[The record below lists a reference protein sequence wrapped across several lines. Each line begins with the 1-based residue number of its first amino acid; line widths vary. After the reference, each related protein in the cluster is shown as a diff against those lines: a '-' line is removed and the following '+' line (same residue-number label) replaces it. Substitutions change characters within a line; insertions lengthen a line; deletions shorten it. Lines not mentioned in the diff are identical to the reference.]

1 MSIRFGLQGRF
12 MLAILAG
19 LLVVAGL
26 AATLWQRQTRVFV
39 EVAQVSSE
47 TVHELTFDALE
58 SRGRQLA
65 SDLAA
70 QLVNPLYFM
79 DLEQIA
85 ERTDAAGRQPGV
97 SSVLVFDKDMR
108 VVHDGTTLIVRY
120 GERIRDNRDRPGS
133 EVEVQWGDGVMEVR
147 AAIVLADNAIGGLRL
162 TFDLAGVQIQQ
173 RTAQQRLADRQ
184 SAATSTYRIWLAG
197 LLGTLGLL
205 GIVVSWLVSRG
216 LVAPIRMLADAA
228 RDIEAGRYRQIQL
241 ASPRNDEMGELIRS
255 FARMADGV
263 EKHEREVRRI
273 AYTDSL
279 TGLPNR
285 LALREILDVK
295 LQGQGAGGFALVL
308 MFIDLD
314 DFKRVNDTMGH
325 EAGDRVLIQLA
336 DRIREH
342 AGKAAGV
349 EVQVARF
356 GGDEFVA
363 VMVCE
368 EPRLRAARVADAII
382 DALLAPVR
390 LRGREQFLGAS
401 IGITVFPDDARS
413 ASQLIKNG
421 DIAMYQAKLAGK
433 NCYRFYSRALDDAM
447 ADRVQLEHDLRGAL
461 EREELKLYYQPV
473 VSTNEQTLRGVE
485 ALLRWEHPARGLLMP
500 AEFIE
505 VAEQGGLIAMIGA
518 YVLTR
523 ACCDIAA
530 LSDLHAAPGLFVSVN
545 VSARQM
551 RSGDLV
557 DHVSSA
563 LAASGL
569 ASTRLRLELTE
580 TAVLSDEALAIAQFT
595 RLRAT
600 GVRVWLDDFG
610 TGFSGLSHLRR
621 VPVDGVK
628 IDRSFVADLLDDPD
642 DVALTSAIIALAHSL
657 GIGVVAEGVED
668 LEQLR
673 VLSEHGCEMVQGFL
687 IAKAM
692 PVSMLRDWIAHRALV
707 ARISP

>member
-1 MSIRFGLQGRF
+1 MSVRLGLQGRF
-12 MLAILAG
+12 MLAIVAG
-19 LLVVAGL
+19 LLVVSGL
-26 AATLWQRQTRVFV
+26 ATALWQRQTSAFA
-39 EVAQVSSE
+39 EMAQVSSE

-58 SRGRQLA
+58 RQGRQLA
-65 SDLAA
+65 ADLAA
-70 QLVNPLYFM
+70 QLVNPMYFVDM
-79 DLEQIA
+79 EQIT
-85 ERTDAAGRQPGV
+85 ERADAAARQPGV
-97 SSVLVFDKDMR
+97 LSVLIFDDQFR
-108 VVHDGTTLIVRY
+108 IVYDGTPTGVRY
-120 GERIRDNRDRPGS
+120 GERVRDDRERPGRD
-133 EVEVQWGDGVMEVR
+133 VKVQWGDGVMEVR
-147 AAIVLADNAIGGLRL
+147 TAIVLAQDVIGGLRI
-162 TFDLAGVQIQQ
+162 TFDLAGVQVQQ
-173 RTAQQRLADRQ
+173 SAAQQRLAERQ
-184 SAATSTYRIWLAG
+184 AAATAAYRLWLGG
-197 LLGTLGLL
+197 LLGLL
-205 GIVVSWLVSRG
+205 GVLAFAVSWLVSRR
-216 LVAPIRMLADAA
+216 LVAPIRLLADAA
-228 RDIEAGRYRQIQL
+228 RNIEAGRYQQVHL
-241 ASPRNDEMGELIRS
+241 ASARSDEMGELIRS

-285 LALREILDVK
+285 LALREMLDTKIVDHAD
-295 LQGQGAGGFALVL
+295 GALALVL

-325 EAGDRVLIQLA
+325 EAGDRVLVQLA
-336 DRIREH
+336 ERIREH

-349 EVQVARF
+349 DVQVARF

-363 VMVCE
+363 VMECD

-382 DALLAPVR
+382 DALLTPVR

-401 IGITVFPDDARS
+401 LGITVFPDDARS

-447 ADRVQLEHDLRGAL
+447 ADRVQLEHDLRSAL
-461 EREELKLYYQPV
+461 DREELTLYYQPV
-473 VSTNEQTLRGVE
+473 VSTDDQHLCGVE

-500 AEFIE
+500 AEFID
-505 VAEQGGLIAMIGA
+505 VAEQGGLIALIGA
-518 YVLTR
+518 YALTR
-523 ACCDIAA
+523 ACNDIAA
-530 LSDLHAAPGLFVSVN
+530 LADLPIASDLFVSVN

-557 DHVSSA
+557 EQVTRA
-563 LAASGL
+563 LMHSGL
-569 ASTRLRLELTE
+569 TPTRLRLELTE

-621 VPVDGVK
+621 IPVDGVK
-628 IDRSFVADLLDDPD
+628 IDRSFVTDLLDDPD
-642 DVALTSAIIALAHSL
+642 DVALTSAVIALAHSL
-657 GIGVVAEGVED
+657 GIGVVAEGVENI
-668 LEQLR
+668 EQLR

-692 PVSMLRDWIAHRALV
+692 PLSMLRDWIANRAASGV
-707 ARISP
+707 

>member
-1 MSIRFGLQGRF
+1 MRLRLGLQGRF
-12 MLAILAG
+12 MLVILAG
-19 LLVVAGL
+19 LLVVGGL
-26 AATLWQRQTRVFV
+26 ASILWQRQSSAFA
-39 EVAQVSSE
+39 EMAQVSSE
-47 TVHELTFDALE
+47 SVHELTFDALE
-58 SRGRQLA
+58 TRGRQIVA
-65 SDLAA
+65 DLATS
-70 QLVNPLYFM
+70 LINPMYFV

-85 ERTDAAGRQPGV
+85 ERADAVTRQPGV
-97 SSVLVFDKDMR
+97 SAVLVFDDHFR
-108 VVHDGTTLIVRY
+108 IVYDGTPSIERY
-120 GERIRDNRDRPGS
+120 GQRLTDHRPNPANG
-133 EVEVQWGDGVMEVR
+133 VQVQWGDGVMEVR
-147 AAIVLADNAIGGLRL
+147 SPIRLADDIIGGLRV
-162 TFDLAGVQIQQ
+162 TFDLAAVQIQQ
-173 RTAQQRLADRQ
+173 RTAQQRLAARQ
-184 SAATSTYRIWLAG
+184 ASATSTYRIWLAG
-197 LLGTLGLL
+197 LLGLL
-205 GIVVSWLVSRG
+205 GVLAAIVSLLVSRG
-216 LVAPIRMLADAA
+216 LVVPIRMLADAA
-228 RDIEAGRYRQIQL
+228 RDIEAGRYRQIRL
-241 ASPRNDEMGELIRS
+241 ASPRDDEVGALIRS

-285 LALREILDVK
+285 LALREMLDLK
-295 LQGQGAGGFALVL
+295 LFAHGVSGPSLVL
-308 MFIDLD
+308 LFIDLD

-363 VMVCE
+363 VMQCE

-382 DALLAPVR
+382 DALLMPIR
-390 LRGREQFLGAS
+390 LRGREQYLGAS
-401 IGITVFPDDARS
+401 IGITVYPDDARS

-447 ADRVQLEHDLRGAL
+447 ADRVQLENDLRGAL
-461 EREELKLYYQPV
+461 ERDELQLYYQPV
-473 VSTNEQTLRGVE
+473 VATNDHALRGVE

-505 VAEQGGLIAMIGA
+505 VAEQGGLISVIGA
-518 YVLTR
+518 HVLAR
-523 ACCDIAA
+523 ACKDIAE
-530 LSDLHAAPGLFVSVN
+530 LSAAHGVPDLFVSVN

-557 DHVSSA
+557 EHVASA
-563 LAASGL
+563 LAVSGL
-569 ASTRLRLELTE
+569 DSTRLRLELTE
-580 TAVLSDEALAIAQFT
+580 TAVLSDEALAIAQFS

-692 PVSMLRDWIAHRALV
+692 PLSMFSDWIRHRV
-707 ARISP
+707 AAAG

>member
-1 MSIRFGLQGRF
+1 MRLRLGLQGRF
-12 MLAILAG
+12 MLVILAG
-19 LLVVAGL
+19 LLVVGGL
-26 AATLWQRQTRVFV
+26 AAILWQRQSGAFA
-39 EVAQVSSE
+39 EMAQLSSE
-47 TVHELTFDALE
+47 SVHELTFDALE
-58 SRGRQLA
+58 TRGRQIVA
-65 SDLAA
+65 DLAA
-70 QLVNPLYFM
+70 RLVNPMYFV

-85 ERTDAAGRQPGV
+85 ERADAVARQPGV
-97 SSVLVFDKDMR
+97 SSVLVFDDHFR
-108 VVHDGTTLIVRY
+108 IVYDGTPAIERY
-120 GERIRDNRDRPGS
+120 GQRLADHRQKPGNG
-133 EVEVQWGDGVMEVR
+133 VQVQWGDGVMELR
-147 AAIVLADNAIGGLRL
+147 SPILLADDIIGGLRV
-162 TFDLAGVQIQQ
+162 TFDLAAVQIQQ
-173 RTAQQRLADRQ
+173 RTAQQRLAERQ
-184 SAATSTYRIWLAG
+184 ASATSTYRIWLAG
-197 LLGTLGLL
+197 LMGLLGLL
-205 GIVVSWLVSRG
+205 AVIVSLLVSRG
-216 LVAPIRMLADAA
+216 LVVPIRMLADAA
-228 RDIEAGRYRQIQL
+228 RDIEAGRYQQIRL
-241 ASPRNDEMGELIRS
+241 ASPRDDEIGALIRS

-285 LALREILDVK
+285 LALREMLDLK
-295 LQGQGAGGFALVL
+295 LFAHGVAGPSLVL

-363 VMVCE
+363 VMQCE

-382 DALLAPVR
+382 DALLLPIR
-390 LRGREQFLGAS
+390 LRGREQFMGAS
-401 IGITVFPDDARS
+401 IGITVYPDDGRS

-447 ADRVQLEHDLRGAL
+447 ADRVQLENDLRGAL
-461 EREELKLYYQPV
+461 ERDELQIYYQPV
-473 VSTNEQTLRGVE
+473 VATNDYALRGVE

-500 AEFIE
+500 AEFID
-505 VAEQGGLIAMIGA
+505 VAEQGGLISAIGA
-518 YVLTR
+518 YVLKR
-523 ACCDIAA
+523 ACKDIAE
-530 LSDLHAAPGLFVSVN
+530 LSSAHGVSDLFVSVN

-563 LAASGL
+563 LAVSGL
-569 ASTRLRLELTE
+569 ESTRLRLELTE
-580 TAVLSDEALAIAQFT
+580 TAVLSDEALAITQFA

-668 LEQLR
+668 MEQLR

-692 PVSMLRDWIAHRALV
+692 SLSMLGDWMTHRA
-707 ARISP
+707 ASGA

>member
-1 MSIRFGLQGRF
+1 MNFRLGLQGRF

-19 LLVVAGL
+19 LMVVGGL
-26 AATLWQRQTRVFV
+26 AATLWQRQTRAFA
-39 EVAQVSSE
+39 EMAQVSSE

-58 SRGRQLA
+58 RRGRQLA
-65 SDLAA
+65 SDLSL
-70 QLVNPLYFM
+70 QLVNPMYFV

-85 ERTDAAGRQPGV
+85 ERAAAAGRQPGV
-97 SSVLVFDKDMR
+97 SSVLVFDDQLR
-108 VVHDGTTLIVRY
+108 IVHDGTPAVLRY
-120 GERIRDNRDRPGS
+120 GERIRDNREKLGS
-133 EVEVQWGDGVMEVR
+133 EVQVQWGDGVMEVR
-147 AAIVLADNAIGGLRL
+147 TAIMLADDVIGGLRI
-162 TFDLAGVQIQQ
+162 TFDLAGVQVQQ
-173 RTAQQRLADRQ
+173 RTAQQRLAERQ
-184 SAATSTYRIWLAG
+184 AAATSTYRIWLAG
-197 LLGTLGLL
+197 LLGLLGLL
-205 GIVVSWLVSRG
+205 GVVVSWLVSRG
-216 LVAPIRMLADAA
+216 LVAPIRVLADAA
-228 RDIEAGRYRQIQL
+228 RDIEAGRYRQIHL
-241 ASPRNDEMGELIRS
+241 ASSRNDEMGELIRS

-285 LALREILDVK
+285 LALREMLDIK
-295 LQGQGAGGFALVL
+295 LLAQSAGGSALVL

-349 EVQVARF
+349 AVQVARF

-363 VMVCE
+363 VMECD

-473 VSTNEQTLRGVE
+473 VSTNDHTLCGVE

-500 AEFIE
+500 AEFID
-505 VAEQGGLIAMIGA
+505 VAEQGGLISTIGA
-518 YVLTR
+518 YALAR
-523 ACCDIAA
+523 ACGDMAT
-530 LSDLHAAPGLFVSVN
+530 LSSSHAAPDLFVSVN

-557 DHVSSA
+557 GHVASA
-563 LAASGL
+563 LATSGL
-569 ASTRLRLELTE
+569 TPTRLRLELTE
-580 TAVLSDEALAIAQFT
+580 TAVLSDETLAISQFA

-692 PVSMLRDWIAHRALV
+692 PLSMLRDWIAHRAALGV
-707 ARISP
+707 

>member
-1 MSIRFGLQGRF
+1 MSVRLGLQGRF
-12 MLAILAG
+12 MVVILAG

-26 AATLWQRQTRVFV
+26 AATLWQRQTRAFA
-39 EVAQVSSE
+39 EMAQVSSE

-58 SRGRQLA
+58 RRGRQLA

-70 QLVNPLYFM
+70 QLVNPMYFLDM
-79 DLEQIA
+79 EQIA
-85 ERTDAAGRQPGV
+85 ERTGAALRQPDV
-97 SSVLVFDKDMR
+97 ASVLVFDDQFR
-108 VVHDGTTLIVRY
+108 IVHDGTPTGARY
-120 GERIRDNRDRPGS
+120 GERLRDNREHPGGD
-133 EVEVQWGDGVMEVR
+133 VVVQWGDGVMEVR
-147 AAIVLADNAIGGLRL
+147 SAILLADDVIGGLRI
-162 TFDLAGVQIQQ
+162 TFDLAGVQVQQ
-173 RTAQQRLADRQ
+173 SAAQQRLAERQ
-184 SAATSTYRIWLAG
+184 AVATATYRIWLAG
-197 LLGTLGLL
+197 LLALL
-205 GIVVSWLVSRG
+205 GVLAFFVSWLVSRR
-216 LVAPIRMLADAA
+216 LVLPIRMLADAA
-228 RDIEAGRYRQIQL
+228 RDIEAGRYQQIQL

-255 FARMADGV
+255 FARMVDGV

-285 LALREILDVK
+285 LALREILDAH
-295 LQGQGAGGFALVL
+295 LLGQRGAGRGLVL

-325 EAGDRVLIQLA
+325 EAGDRVLIQIA
-336 DRIREH
+336 ERIREH

-349 EVQVARF
+349 DVQVARF

-363 VMVCE
+363 VMQCD

-382 DALLAPVR
+382 DALLAPIR

-401 IGITVFPDDARS
+401 IGITIFPDDARS

-433 NCYRFYSRALDDAM
+433 NCYRFYNRALDDAM
-447 ADRVQLEHDLRGAL
+447 ADRVQLEHDLRSAL
-461 EREELKLYYQPV
+461 EREELRLYYQPV
-473 VSTNEQTLRGVE
+473 VASSDHTLRGVE

-500 AEFIE
+500 AEFID

-518 YVLTR
+518 YVLHR
-523 ACCDIAA
+523 ACADMAE
-530 LSDLHAAPGLFVSVN
+530 LSPDLFVSVN

-557 DHVSSA
+557 NQVTSA
-563 LAASGL
+563 LTSSGL
-569 ASTRLRLELTE
+569 TSTRLRLELTE
-580 TAVLSDEALAIAQFT
+580 TAVLSDEALAVAQFT

-621 VPVDGVK
+621 IPVDGVK

-642 DVALTSAIIALAHSL
+642 DVALTSAVIALAHSL

-668 LEQLR
+668 IEQLR
-673 VLSEHGCEMVQGFL
+673 ILSEHGCEMVQGFL

-692 PVSMLRDWIAHRALV
+692 PLSMLRDWIRHRV
-707 ARISP
+707 VEGG